1 MALINGLYVF
11 VEDEDVDKDVETST
25 HPVESGIDFTDTVKR
40 KPITMTLK
48 GKIVFV
54 PGNTEGQEGE
64 RKLKIVE
71 VARTSPAYGARARNI
86 LAKLNEYQTKGTLIK
101 YEGRNIAYNM
111 QITSFKTSHPNTV
124 AGGCDFDMTLQE
136 VRIAKN
142 SYIEVSKSEG
152 QNAGTQQVQQGDGE
166 AVYHIVK
173 KGDTIWYLCWKK
185 RDGTTG
191 DYRHLKRDGVENYW
205 TRTRDWVMDKN
216 PHAFSRA
223 GDDRTMK
230 IGAKLLV
237 GYRK

>member
-1 MALINGLYVF
+1 MALINGIYVF
-11 VEDEDVDKDVETST
+11 VEDEDVDKSVDTST

-48 GKIVFV
+48 GKIVYV
-54 PGNTEGQEGE
+54 PIKEEIQEVYTEGRDEPVYT
-64 RKLKIVE
+64 KLSWF
-71 VARTSPAYGARARNI
+71 TSASEI
-86 LAKLNEYQTKGTLIK
+86 IAKLNEYQTKGTLIH

-111 QITSFKTSHPNTV
+111 QITAFKTSHPNTI

-142 SYIEVSKSEG
+142 SYVPVPKAEG
-152 QNAGTQQVQQGDGE
+152 QNGGTQQVEQGDGE

-205 TRTRDWVMDKN
+205 TRTRDWVIDKN